1 MKHRARHIRGF
12 AQIFGFYHLLDGA
25 GQARL
30 KWRPAMSSYQKKT
43 SISPG
48 KTGAWRHF
56 SMGPSF
62 GWAAVGEGFSGRL
75 DRPFFHFGAVV
86 HKDIPI
92 PVMHRFLPESR
103 RNSLL
108 SLWIEL
114 GIGTR
119 AGPFWHRV
127 QPARLC
133 FRCSLWE
140 FSAQAASIA
149 KQVLSKCGRTLRS
162 RPSEFSTGF
171 T

>member
-1 MKHRARHIRGF
+1 MAPAKQGSNGGLPCPRTRRKPAFPQGKRALGGTFQWGR
-12 AQIFGFYHLLDGA
+12 LSDG
-25 GQARL
+25 
-30 KWRPAMSSYQKKT
+30 
-43 SISPG
+43 
-48 KTGAWRHF
+48 
-56 SMGPSF
+56 
-62 GWAAVGEGFSGRL
+62 AAVGEGFSGRL

-133 FRCSLWE
+133 FRCSLRD

-149 KQVLSKCGRTLRS
+149 KQVLSKCGGTLRS
-162 RPSEFSTGF
+162 RPSEFSTGGSHE
-171 T
+171 TAASPPNG